1 MTKPSLTKNQ
11 LLSVLKVAGYL
22 ALSAGISYLIT
33 WLGNNPESFGLWT
46 PLVNV
51 VLVLLQKMFSEDKK
65 PQAWQDKPHHHGG
78 AIFIDQYLVIHS
90 TGSLF
95 PRAFNFRAKDEYRPI
110 FLIKIDSAHTER
122 PNRGYSEA
130 PNYPHPAKYAKIGPR
145 TLITNKNSPH
155 QPKSRGAIDNW
166 SIRAIG
172 RRWETWTPDFQFWR
186 LAFYQLN

>member
-65 PQAWQDKPHHHGG
+65 PKA
-78 AIFIDQYLVIHS
+78 
-90 TGSLF
+90 
-95 PRAFNFRAKDEYRPI
+95 
-110 FLIKIDSAHTER
+110 
-122 PNRGYSEA
+122 
-130 PNYPHPAKYAKIGPR
+130 
-145 TLITNKNSPH
+145 
-155 QPKSRGAIDNW
+155 
-166 SIRAIG
+166 
-172 RRWETWTPDFQFWR
+172 
-186 LAFYQLN
+186 

>member
-65 PQAWQDKPHHHGG
+65 PQA
-78 AIFIDQYLVIHS
+78 
-90 TGSLF
+90 
-95 PRAFNFRAKDEYRPI
+95 
-110 FLIKIDSAHTER
+110 
-122 PNRGYSEA
+122 
-130 PNYPHPAKYAKIGPR
+130 
-145 TLITNKNSPH
+145 
-155 QPKSRGAIDNW
+155 
-166 SIRAIG
+166 
-172 RRWETWTPDFQFWR
+172 
-186 LAFYQLN
+186 